1 MFEWIF
7 GENDGNENKN
17 ENQKK
22 NKNENQSKKKDVY
35 TYFNEPTPLQ
45 KRERIASEAY
55 RHHHFNNPT
64 NTPTLSQGEDFNKFQ
79 KKISAATQHLF

>member
-7 GENDGNENKN
+7 GENENKN
-17 ENQKK
+17 NNESKNQ
-22 NKNENQSKKKDVY
+22 NEKKDVY

-55 RHHHFNNPT
+55 RHHHFSNSA
-64 NTPTLSQGEDFNKFQ
+64 NTPTLRQGEEFKRFQ
-79 KKISAATQHLF
+79 KKSKKK